1 MPLRRYQTP
10 SFVRQTSS
18 ASILPPLLNVITGLA
33 PWRLPSPGP
42 LVETGSEVARVC
54 ALEVVVAVVFGAGE
68 GDGEGETTGDGEGVE
83 VAVGK
88 ATATG
93 VSDDSGA
100 AEACCIRRLA
110 P

>member
-33 PWRLPSPGP
+33 PWRLPIPGP

-54 ALEVVVAVVFGAGE
+54 ALEVVVAAVFGAGE

-83 VAVGK
+83 VAVGE

>member
-33 PWRLPSPGP
+33 PWRLPIPGP

-83 VAVGK
+83 MLAAGE

-100 AEACCIRRLA
+100 AEACCIR
-110 P
+110 

>member
-1 MPLRRYQTP
+1 MRRYQTP

-18 ASILPPLLNVITGLA
+18 ASILPPLLSVIT
-33 PWRLPSPGP
+33 RLPPCRLPIPGP

-54 ALEVVVAVVFGAGE
+54 ALEVVFAGGFAVGE

-83 VAVGK
+83 IVAVGE
-88 ATATG
+88 AVDTG
-93 VSDDSGA
+93 VIDDSGA
-100 AEACCIRRLA
+100 AEASCIGCLV